1 MIRDA
6 PHLANEERGADE
18 LTESIALSL
27 SWAPLR
33 PESPEHRHKAPRP
46 LPPTDSRPDP
56 PVERPP
62 SRAQARGAFA
72 RLPLLFPPVG
82 SQWNN
87 SPFAY
92 PAQRAPPRRRRR
104 RVWPPVHERFAYF
117 PPPGSGYERLRRRRR
132 YQPPAPEPESD
143 RETEESRDDATSS
156 ASTAPSRY
164 HAGPDEV

>member
-104 RVWPPVHERFAYF
+104 VWPPVHERFAYF